1 MEDYLMRSRFV
12 LAVRFTGIIG
22 LAIGM
27 VPLCSHL
34 QAQTVTIDTAPAGQL
49 QVIDGFGTGLYGSE
63 ALTTWWQ
70 NLYYDDLQSS
80 LLRMDLTPAFNS
92 PYSDNNYNCPNYG
105 VPGPDGNYVRTYTN
119 ATSYT
124 NIFNGSQ
131 ARIAVMGPN
140 IDSNIAYFDFTSVG
154 SNPQVAG
161 LAAQAGKAR
170 IGSLGE
176 FKLFGSIGSPA
187 PWLKLV
193 DGNTYSGGGFG
204 YPPST
209 NIPFPFINIGN
220 FAGGILD
227 TSGTA
232 RPEFDDSSLG
242 GTGPTSAL
250 TQFARGTAAWLRGF
264 QNTYGVRLYAVS
276 IQNELDFDE
285 DYNSCFYPKT
295 TGYLAAIEALRAELN
310 LYPDLASIKIMGPED
325 VLGGDYSMWQYGS
338 GSSTEAKNL
347 QFVQAVGANPVASA
361 AEAFF
366 CIHDYDAD
374 SMEAGDPVPI
384 TDWNWW
390 VNGWGTSP
398 APGIPSSVHG
408 FTFYGKKSWQTENS
422 GEDPAWL
429 NPSSGFPGNGAW
441 SIALRIQQAF
451 TIGQESAWAYLRL
464 TEGEPVNIETLTD
477 SINLQ
482 NSPKYVAAKHFF
494 RYIRP
499 NSICVKATVTGST
512 TLTASAFLHKTNG
525 TMTVMLINSSNT
537 TAQAV
542 INSPAQPAGIASW
555 QTFTSSS
562 GSYWQ
567 VSTNTITNGTAN
579 VSVPGYGVVTLY
591 GLAPPILGA
600 AIATNGQLNIFWP
613 PSANGFLLQ
622 STTNLASPS
631 SWTNVGSS
639 QIASNG
645 LSNGFVS
652 VTIIGS
658 GGAAFYRLAQ
668 P

>member
-1 MEDYLMRSRFV
+1 MEDRLLRLRFI
-12 LAVRFTGIIG
+12 LAVRFAGIIG
-22 LAIGM
+22 VAIVGFQ
-27 VPLCSHL
+27 PCSRL
-34 QAQTVTIDTAPAGQL
+34 EAQTVTFDTSPAGQR
-49 QVIDGFGTGLYGSE
+49 QVIDGLGTGLYGNE

-80 LLRMDLTPAFNS
+80 MLRMDLTPAFNL
-92 PYSDNNYNCPNYG
+92 PYSENNYNCPSYG
-105 VPGPDGNYVRTYTN
+105 IPGPDGNYVRTYTN

-124 NIFNGSQ
+124 NIFDGSQ

-140 IDSNIAYFDFTSVG
+140 IDANIAYFDFTASG
-154 SNPQVAG
+154 STPQVSG
-161 LAAQAGKAR
+161 RAAQAGQSR
-170 IGSLGE
+170 ISNLGDL
-176 FKLFGSIGSPA
+176 KLFGSIGSPA
-187 PWLKLV
+187 PWLKLI
-193 DGNTYSGGGFG
+193 DGNTYPGGAAN
-204 YPPST
+204 YPAANT
-209 NIPFPFINIGN
+209 PFPFIWLGN

-232 RPEFDDSSLG
+232 RAEFDDSALG

-250 TQFARGTAAWLRGF
+250 TQFARGTASYLRGF
-264 QNTYGVRLYAVS
+264 QNTYGVPLYAVS

-285 DYNSCFYPKT
+285 FYNSCFYPKT
-295 TGYLAAIEALRAELN
+295 TGYLAAIEALRAELD

-338 GSSTEAKNL
+338 GSTTQAKNL

-384 TDWNWW
+384 TDWTWW

-398 APGIPSSVHG
+398 APGIPSNVHG

-441 SIALRIQQAF
+441 SIALRIQQAL

-464 TEGEPVNIETLTD
+464 TEGGPVNTDTLTD

-482 NSPKYVAAKHFF
+482 NSPKYIAAKHFF

-499 NSICVKATVTGST
+499 NSICVKATVTDST
-512 TLTASAFLHKTNG
+512 TLTASAFLHLTNG
-525 TMTVMLINSSNT
+525 TMTVVLINSSNT
-537 TAQAV
+537 PVQAV
-542 INSPAQPAGIASW
+542 VNSPAQPAGIALW
-555 QTFTSSS
+555 QTITSKS

-567 VSTNTITNGTAN
+567 ISTNTVTNGMAN

-591 GLAPPILGA
+591 GLAPPRLSAGA
-600 AIATNGQLNIFWP
+600 ATNGQLNIFWP
-613 PSANGFLLQ
+613 PSANSFVLQ
-622 STTNLASPS
+622 STTNLASSS
-631 SWTNVGSS
+631 SWTNVGSG
-639 QIASNG
+639 QITANG
-645 LSNGFVS
+645 LSNGLVS
-652 VTIIGS
+652 VTVMGNAV
-658 GGAAFYRLAQ
+658 GAFYRLAQ